1 MRISTKGKYG
11 LQAIV
16 NLAGHTKTPVLLK
29 VIAKEENLSIIY
41 LETIFNLLKK
51 AKIVDS
57 VRGPNGGYKLT
68 KSPEDTSVFEII
80 VALEGSLYPIDTR
93 DIKKVELQTFWDN
106 FHKEIEKYLQGITLN
121 DFINT
126 PNEYYI

>member
-29 VIAKEENLSIIY
+29 DIAKEENLSIKY

-126 PNEYYI
+126 PNMYYI